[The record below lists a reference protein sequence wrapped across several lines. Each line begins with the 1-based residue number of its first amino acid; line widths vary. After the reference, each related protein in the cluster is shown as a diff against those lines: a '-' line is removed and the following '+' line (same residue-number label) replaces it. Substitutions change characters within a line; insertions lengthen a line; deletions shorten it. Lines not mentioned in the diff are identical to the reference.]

1 MKSRKELSRDRAK
14 SREIA
19 DGKRQDKNKDVDKD
33 HGSIPLSILQSEA
46 SWSQRIEFKN
56 AKKRFAVNFGYLGS
70 AYHGLQIN
78 PGGVLTIE
86 AMLEKAMYL
95 AGGIRNENFGNICR
109 FVSEVSWVIPDFGDP
124 LSRGPPAAPY
134 DFGVDV
140 LLCPFFP
147 ASPPVP
153 THL

>member
-124 LSRGPPAAPY
+124 LSRGPPA
-134 DFGVDV
+134 V
-140 LLCPFFP
+140 L
-147 ASPPVP
+147 
-153 THL
+153 